1 MGNPLKKI
9 AKTAVKSAAKFTPS
23 PGLNVTTRTATRIP
37 GATRGKPTGY
47 TKEFKSKYNNATN
60 ALFVGALG
68 AGALA
73 SGGFPGKSKP
83 QVPAKKPVVKPIKTK
98 K

>member
-47 TKEFKSKYNNATN
+47 TKKFKNKYDNATN
-60 ALFVGALG
+60 VLFGTALL
-68 AGALA
+68 AGTAA
-73 SGGFPGKSKP
+73 SGAFSGKPKP
-83 QVPAKKPVVKPIKTK
+83 QVPAKKPVVNPIKTK